1 MRDLKGKLG
10 SLQGKAEGT
19 TQKAKAGEKTDFS
32 ELTASLKIANG
43 IARNDDLA
51 MKSPFLRLAG
61 AGDID
66 IGAGRMNYLAK
77 PTLVNTSTGQGGKE
91 ADKVKGFTVPVRI
104 AGPFEAL
111 TYTPELG
118 DLAAEMARSRLEEK
132 AGAITGKGD
141 AKTLDKLKGLFKK

>member
-1 MRDLKGKLG
+1 
-10 SLQGKAEGT
+10 
-19 TQKAKAGEKTDFS
+19 
-32 ELTASLKIANG
+32 
-43 IARNDDLA
+43 

-66 IGAGRMNYLAK
+66 IGAGHMNYLAK
-77 PTLVNTSTGQGGKE
+77 ATLVSTSTGQGGKE

-118 DLAAEMARSRLEEK
+118 DLAAEVAKSKLEDK
-132 AGAITGKGD
+132 AGVITGKTESK
-141 AKTLDKLKGLFKK
+141 AKDKLKGLFGK